1 MTQVAIVGAH
11 GKIGQLIIKHLQAQG
26 LGAIAIVRKQEQAA
40 SLEQAG
46 ADVRLLDI
54 ESASV
59 EQLAE
64 ALRGAD
70 AVVFSAG
77 AGAGSTAQRKRT
89 VDYAGSVLLANA
101 AKRAGI
107 QRYIQ
112 VSAIGVDKPIKPD
125 VDPVWKAYLEA
136 KRDADIELR
145 NSGLD
150 WTILRPGPLTDAPA
164 TGLIRLA
171 DDVGRDEVSRED
183 VALTVIAALQIPMT
197 IGKQWELSGG
207 AIPIRDALAE

>member
-11 GKIGQLIIKHLQAQG
+11 GKIGQLLIKHLQAQG

-40 SLEQAG
+40 TLKNIG

-54 ESASV
+54 ETASV
-59 EQLAE
+59 AQLAD
-64 ALRGAD
+64 ALHGAD

-77 AGAGSTAQRKRT
+77 AGAGSSAERKRT

-101 AKRAGI
+101 AKQAGI

-125 VDPVWKAYLEA
+125 VDPVWQAYLEA

-145 NSGLD
+145 SSGLD

-164 TGLIRLA
+164 TGLITLA
-171 DDVGRDEVSRED
+171 DDVGRDAVSRED
-183 VALTVIAALQIPMT
+183 VALTVIAALQTATT

-207 AIPIRDALAE
+207 STPIRDALAE

>member
-1 MTQVAIVGAH
+1 MLH
-11 GKIGQLIIKHLQAQG
+11 
-26 LGAIAIVRKQEQAA
+26 
-40 SLEQAG
+40 
-46 ADVRLLDI
+46 
-54 ESASV
+54 
-59 EQLAE
+59 
-64 ALRGAD
+64 GAD

-77 AGAGSTAQRKRT
+77 AGAGSSAERKRT
-89 VDYAGSVLLANA
+89 VDYAGSILLANA
-101 AKRAGI
+101 AKQAGI
-107 QRYIQ
+107 PRYIQ

-145 NSGLD
+145 SSGLD

-171 DDVGRDEVSRED
+171 DDVGRNEISRED
-183 VALTVIAALQIPMT
+183 VALTVIAALQMPTT

-207 AIPIRDALAE
+207 STPIRDALAE

>member
-1 MTQVAIVGAH
+1 MTHVAIVGAH

-26 LGAIAIVRKQEQAA
+26 LGAIAIVRKQEQVA

-59 EQLAE
+59 DQLAKM
-64 ALRGAD
+64 LHGAD

-77 AGAGSTAQRKRT
+77 AGAGSSAERKRT
-89 VDYAGSVLLANA
+89 VDYAGSILLANA
-101 AKRAGI
+101 AKQAGI
-107 QRYIQ
+107 PRYIQ

-145 NSGLD
+145 SSGLD

-171 DDVGRDEVSRED
+171 DDVGRNEISRED
-183 VALTVIAALQIPMT
+183 VALTVIAALQMPTT

-207 AIPIRDALAE
+207 STPIRDALAE